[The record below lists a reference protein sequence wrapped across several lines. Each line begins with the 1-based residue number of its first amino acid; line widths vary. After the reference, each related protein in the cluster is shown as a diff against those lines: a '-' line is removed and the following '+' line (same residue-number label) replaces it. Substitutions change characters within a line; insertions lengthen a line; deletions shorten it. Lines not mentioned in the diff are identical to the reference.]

1 MLIGDILSVNARL
14 YPDRNAVLDDTHSLT
29 WSQLDARANRLAQ
42 AMYGAG
48 ARPGDR
54 AAWLCENR
62 CEFAEFLFA
71 TARSGIVGV
80 FLNYRLMPE
89 KLRAMFQNSRPVL
102 VYVQDKYVSLVEEA
116 LTGLDCRPQL
126 VTLGDQGDYRTLLET
141 APDRAPEPTLTEDD
155 IYLILYS
162 TGTTGTPKGMELSH
176 RNWLACARVRLWV
189 TRLARHE
196 VYLVATPLFTSGSL
210 GHLFG
215 AAYAAV
221 PVVTC
226 AFSGEK
232 FLEMIERHRVT
243 TTFLSLAVYHIVRDT
258 LRANP
263 DRYDLSSLVNLA
275 VAGGQPCMYAQ
286 VKEMLETFGI
296 SPLRSSKTY
305 SMSEITTVGT
315 WLLPEDLAAGLR
327 DEATD
332 AEKERLNSVGKAIG
346 STRVRVVDAEDR
358 DLPPGK
364 VGEIIFQSEG
374 LMRGYLNRP
383 DLNTTVMR
391 GGWYHSGDIG
401 RFDEDGYLF
410 LVGRQDFLIKS
421 GGFFVSA
428 EEVEKII
435 SAHPAVA
442 EVGVLGVPHAQ
453 WGEMVKAVV
462 CLKPGAELSVEDLRQ
477 YCRGQL
483 SGFQVP
489 KLVQFAEALPREPA
503 FNKLARTD
511 LARLYGQTDNQV

>member
-1 MLIGDILSVNARL
+1 
-14 YPDRNAVLDDTHSLT
+14 
-29 WSQLDARANRLAQ
+29 
-42 AMYGAG
+42 
-48 ARPGDR
+48 
-54 AAWLCENR
+54 
-62 CEFAEFLFA
+62 
-71 TARSGIVGV
+71 
-80 FLNYRLMPE
+80 
-89 KLRAMFQNSRPVL
+89 
-102 VYVQDKYVSLVEEA
+102 
-116 LTGLDCRPQL
+116 
-126 VTLGDQGDYRTLLET
+126 
-141 APDRAPEPTLTEDD
+141 
-155 IYLILYS
+155 
-162 TGTTGTPKGMELSH
+162 
-176 RNWLACARVRLWV
+176 
-189 TRLARHE
+189 
-196 VYLVATPLFTSGSL
+196 
-210 GHLFG
+210 
-215 AAYAAV
+215 
-221 PVVTC
+221 
-226 AFSGEK
+226 
-232 FLEMIERHRVT
+232 
-243 TTFLSLAVYHIVRDT
+243 
-258 LRANP
+258 
-263 DRYDLSSLVNLA
+263 
-275 VAGGQPCMYAQ
+275 
-286 VKEMLETFGI
+286 
-296 SPLRSSKTY
+296 
-305 SMSEITTVGT
+305 MSEITTVGT